1 MALRVNSKSRKSLNS
16 PGLSG
21 DELPQLGDMPIYPSQ
36 LLFRKA
42 EHFFF
47 G

>member
-1 MALRVNSKSRKSLNS
+1 MALRVNSKRCESLDS

-21 DELPQLGDMPIYPSQ
+21 DELPQFGDMPIYPSQ
-36 LLFRKA
+36 LLFRES